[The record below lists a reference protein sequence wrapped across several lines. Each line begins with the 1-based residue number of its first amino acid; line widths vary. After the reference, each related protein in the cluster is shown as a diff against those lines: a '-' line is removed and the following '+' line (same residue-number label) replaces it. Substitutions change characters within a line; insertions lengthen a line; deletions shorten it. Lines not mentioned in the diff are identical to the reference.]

1 MKMFFMGLMGFFLLA
16 ALATPANACSASGML
31 HQVKDKTT
39 TEEYTVVKDVVTDII
54 NEDPVICWTKPEA
67 FDAAIGTIIAD
78 NANSH
83 TTGKYDPLNPTASD
97 VTRFLTHKD
106 GWNYHFDYLI
116 ACGAFFPDINQDG
129 KFSSLDHA
137 IGHGQ
142 DWEDGYDRTL
152 GGMPLDINDDQY
164 DWYNPWDTGSPEP
177 TPASSDH
184 AG

>member
-1 MKMFFMGLMGFFLLA
+1 MKRMFMGLIGIALLA
-16 ALATPANACSASGML
+16 VSAGTTEACSASGML
-31 HQVKDKTT
+31 QQIKDKTT
-39 TEEYTVVKDVVTDII
+39 TDQYTVVKNVVIDVVRNDLELDWI
-54 NEDPVICWTKPEA
+54 KPQA
-67 FDAAIGTIIAD
+67 YDAAIGTVIAD
-78 NANSH
+78 NASPH
-83 TTGKYDPLNPTASD
+83 TTGKFDPLRPTASD
-97 VTRFLTHKD
+97 VRAFLTAKD
-106 GWNYHFDYLI
+106 GWNFHFDYLI
-116 ACGAFFPDINQDG
+116 ACGAFFPDANRDG